1 VLVFDGD
8 CGFCRFWIT
17 RWRHRTGNA
26 VEYTPFQ
33 DPDIPRR
40 FPEIARERFARAV
53 QLIEP
58 DGRVSEAAE
67 AVARL
72 FALAR
77 RPSLLWAYEH
87 VPVVP
92 PVTERAYRAVADHRS
107 FASAATRL
115 LWGRTPEPSTY
126 ARATWLF
133 LRLLGVVYLF
143 AFWSLAGQILGLV
156 GHNGILPVDSYLAS
170 VRTLPVPDR
179 YWLLPTLAWINA
191 SDAWLRAMC
200 FGGMALS
207 ALLVAGIL
215 PAVVLPL
222 LWVTYLSLSVVG
234 RDFLSFQWDALL
246 LEAGLLAIFLAPLTT
261 RERLRDLADPPRL
274 AVRLFLWLLFR
285 LIVGSGA
292 VKLTSGDPT
301 WHGLTALA
309 FHFETQPI
317 PTSLAWYVQQLPAWM
332 LKAATAGVL
341 AIEIGVPFLILAPR
355 RLRVLAFVLL
365 EGLQV
370 LIALTGNYAFF
381 NLLTASLGLFLL
393 DDAALGSW
401 GSVRVERVRPHR
413 IQRGLLIAVAVVTVP
428 VSAIAFA
435 GALRIELP
443 GAALVDPLVN
453 LTEPFRSVNQ
463 YGLFAVMTV
472 TRPEIVIEGSED
484 GSTWVEYEF
493 RYKAGD
499 VHRRP
504 PWVAPFQPRL
514 DWQMWFAALSRFDD
528 ERWFQNFCVRLLQ
541 ADRSVLDLLDHDP
554 FYGRKPRY
562 VRAVLYR
569 YQFSNAE
576 TRRRDGAWWTRERLG
591 EYSPVLSLSAA
602 QPGN

>member
-1 VLVFDGD
+1 M
-8 CGFCRFWIT
+8 
-17 RWRHRTGNA
+17 
-26 VEYTPFQ
+26 
-33 DPDIPRR
+33 
-40 FPEIARERFARAV
+40 
-53 QLIEP
+53 
-58 DGRVSEAAE
+58 
-67 AVARL
+67 ARL

-87 VPVVP
+87 VPGAPV
-92 PVTERAYRAVADHRS
+92 VTEGAYRAVADHRS
-107 FASAATRL
+107 FASAATQL
-115 LWGRTPEPSTY
+115 LWGRSPEPSTY

-133 LRLLGVVYLF
+133 LRLLGIAYLF

-156 GHNGILPVDSYLAS
+156 GHNGILPVDRYLAS
-170 VRTLPVPDR
+170 ARALPIPDR
-179 YWLLPTLAWINA
+179 FWLLPTLAWVSA

-200 FGGMALS
+200 FGGMAFS
-207 ALLVAGIL
+207 ALLVAGVL
-215 PAVVLPL
+215 PAVVLPV

-234 RDFLSFQWDALL
+234 GDFLSFQWDALL
-246 LEAGLLAIFLAPLTT
+246 LEAGLLAIFLAPFTT

-285 LIVGSGA
+285 LTVGSGA
-292 VKLTSGDPT
+292 MKLMSGDPT
-301 WHGLTALA
+301 WHNLTALA

-317 PTSLAWYVQQLPAWM
+317 PTPLAWYVQRFPPWL
-332 LKAATAGVL
+332 LKGATAGVL
-341 AIEIGVPFLILAPR
+341 AIEIGVPFLIAAPR
-355 RLRVLAFVLL
+355 RLRMLAFILL
-365 EGLQV
+365 EGLQA

-381 NLLTASLGLFLL
+381 NLLTAALGLFLL

-401 GSVRVERVRPHR
+401 GRVRGADHWAPGDGESRRPGGNAEHR
-413 IQRGLLIAVAVVTVP
+413 VRRALLIAVAVVTVP

-435 GALRIELP
+435 GALRIALP

-472 TRPEIVIEGSED
+472 TRPEIVIEGSDD
-484 GSTWVEYEF
+484 GSTWAEYEF

-504 PWVAPFQPRL
+504 PWIAPFQPRL

-528 ERWFQNFCVRLLQ
+528 EHWFQNFCVRLLQ
-541 ADRSVLDLLDHDP
+541 ADSSVVNLLEHDP
-554 FYGRKPRY
+554 FQGRKPRY

-569 YQFSNAE
+569 YQFSDAD
-576 TRRRDGAWWTRERLG
+576 TRRRDGVWWTRERLG

-602 QPGN
+602 QPGGSNSRP